1 MSEFRCKQFCIKQDK
16 AAMKVGTD
24 SLILGAWSQVDKLI
38 NLTDN
43 DKSEITLPDYKVLDI
58 GSGTGLLSLM
68 LAQKT
73 QPAKQRQVII
83 DAIELDP
90 NGFLQTQSN
99 SQQSPW
105 ADRIN
110 SRELDF
116 FNLPARQ
123 KYDWAIANPPYFQ
136 SDNCQNQ
143 PRQLARQLQGVSWT
157 HWFKQC
163 ANVIKSE
170 GILELVIPTDIAEKL
185 IIAAQLN
192 AFVLQACLNVKTAP
206 AKPTKRTC
214 LRFKKQAN
222 STENN
227 QAQQQELV
235 IYDSQNQY
243 TQAYKKLLKD
253 FYLKF

>member
-24 SLILGAWSQVDKLI
+24 SLILGAWSQIDKLI
-38 NLTDN
+38 DLVDS
-43 DKSEITLPDYKVLDI
+43 DKNQPLKDYTLLDI

-73 QPAKQRQVII
+73 QHAKHRNVII

-99 SQQSPW
+99 SMQSPW

-110 SRELDF
+110 SLELDF

-123 KYDWAIANPPYFQ
+123 EYDWAIANPPYFQ

-143 PRQLARQLQGVSWT
+143 QRQLARQLQGISWNS
-157 HWFKQC
+157 WFKQC
-163 ANVIKSE
+163 ANVIKEE
-170 GILELVIPTDIAEKL
+170 GILELVIPTDITETL
-185 IIAAQLN
+185 ITAAQFN
-192 AFVLQACLNVKTAP
+192 GFILQARLDIKSTPVKP
-206 AKPTKRTC
+206 AKRTC
-214 LRFKKQAN
+214 LRLKKRLYPTPNIQV
-222 STENN
+222 
-227 QAQQQELV
+227 QQQTLV

-243 TQAYKKLLKD
+243 TPTYKKLLKD